1 MHVLMDQRV
10 FFLNASK
17 LREKPS
23 IFQKAK
29 TKWRIQFVGLFHYI
43 IFVSITYLVITINS
57 KQLKINFMSTKKL
70 LFAAA
75 VMLVVALNFLNE
87 KESASEHD
95 EYYALRKDEVT
106 NQCT

>member
-1 MHVLMDQRV
+1 
-10 FFLNASK
+10 
-17 LREKPS
+17 
-23 IFQKAK
+23 
-29 TKWRIQFVGLFHYI
+29 
-43 IFVSITYLVITINS
+43 
-57 KQLKINFMSTKKL
+57 MSTKKL